1 MELLDK
7 AREELLPA
15 SNTQLCHL
23 SGAVFMM
30 DYYGNGTIG
39 NSRNQAEE
47 ERPFD
52 LRNKNICHK

>member
-1 MELLDK
+1 
-7 AREELLPA
+7 
-15 SNTQLCHL
+15 
-23 SGAVFMM
+23 MM

-52 LRNKNICHK
+52 LRNENMCHKWLLESDNLTAFVNSYKRTVHTIKIIV